1 METFSVFNAQKKHM
15 NIVRNFNTFRNK
27 KKSKTLDFWEKV
39 CYNYRRIE
47 SQFITTYLYGGDLQ

>member
-27 KKSKTLDFWEKV
+27 KNQKPLIFGKKSVIIIVEL
-39 CYNYRRIE
+39 NHN
-47 SQFITTYLYGGDLQ
+47 S